1 MSVTV
6 PIYGFGG
13 GDGAPLNFKVVGNLQ
28 PDNPKEN
35 TIWVD
40 TDVPITSWI
49 FSAEEPSP
57 AEAGMVWISVGTS
70 SSVAFNALRKNSV
83 QVYPLSAKQYISG
96 AWVNVT
102 AMSYQ
107 NGEWSAWVTNLVVL
121 KDGTLY
127 VGTWSV
133 ATTVSQFSDGTIT
146 ATYDENKGNGG
157 WLSEKIDTTGHTK
170 LVFRCKVSKVG
181 NTSSGFNFGLST
193 QTFSGISSYVDQLS
207 KMVAFVPI
215 NAANNN
221 FAEYELELGGIPAG
235 EYYLAVVATATYS
248 IDYIELK

>member
-1 MSVTV
+1 MGWGTGN
-6 PIYGFGG
+6 IGG
-13 GDGAPLNFKVVGNLQ
+13 GSGGLDFKIVGGTTE
-28 PDNPKEN
+28 PSNPKEN
-35 TIWVD
+35 MIWII
-40 TDVPITSWI
+40 TDQKITSYI
-49 FSAEEPSP
+49 FSATQPTGS
-57 AEAGMVWISVGTS
+57 AGMVWISTGTS
-70 SSVAFNALRKNSV
+70 SPVEFNALKKNGI
-83 QVYPLSAKQYISG
+83 QVYPIYAKQYVGG
-96 AWVNVT
+96 AWVHKI
-102 AMSYQ
+102 AKSYQ
-107 NGEWSAWVTNLVVL
+107 NGEWCEWVTDLVVL

-133 ATTVSQFSDGTIT
+133 ATTVSRFSNGTIT

-181 NTSSGFNFGLST
+181 GASSGFNFGLST
-193 QTFSGISSYVDQLS
+193 QTFSGISSYADQLS

-215 NAANNN
+215 TAVNNN
-221 FAEYELELGGIPAG
+221 FTEYELELGGIPAG